1 MPDKTL
7 SLKTVFILFLLVSLI
22 FTSYL
27 VLANNAFT
35 SSLEPQYFDHLR
47 HQRFAFEF
55 LSEGMSIFSTPMKE
69 LVPIGNPAYYG
80 WSEIPEFYPM
90 GIVIFFIPFSILAF
104 NSIIDPTI
112 INKLTII
119 IFLLFAHLA
128 IYLYTSTL
136 FNQSYDKTRQEEHGV
151 TIILIVIFYIYLI
164 IWSLNGQYEAIPVF
178 FVILSLIQLKKKN
191 CGQSVF
197 WYVIAIFFKYQAI
210 FLLPIYL
217 FVAYRLIGTS
227 EDIILKIKNSSKMSK
242 LLIGVTIG
250 ISFINV
256 YTFLKSLPSLSHI
269 PIENPFYILSIN
281 LAHIL
286 STDQTMFILLALI
299 TTLFAVLNFISKDF
313 TFGALVCWLFATIVF
328 SKQFQMW
335 YMFWFFLPL
344 IICTTST
351 RRLYYSLWLVGVIY
365 CMSWIPNL
373 NYLISLIIMAGIC

>member
-1 MPDKTL
+1 MEPLLRIKKMMPDKTL
-7 SLKTVFILFLLVSLI
+7 SLKTVFILFLLVSLV

-55 LSEGMSIFSTPMKE
+55 LREGMSIFSTPMKE

-80 WSEIPEFYPM
+80 WNEIPEFYPM

-104 NSIIDPTI
+104 NSIIDSI
-112 INKLTII
+112 IVNKLTIT

-128 IYLYTSTL
+128 IYFYTTTL
-136 FNQSYDKTRQEEHGV
+136 FNQSYDKMRQEERGV
-151 TIILIVIFYIYLI
+151 TIILTVIFYIYLI
-164 IWSLNGQYEAIPVF
+164 FWSLNGQYEAIPVF

-217 FVAYRLIGTS
+217 FVAYRMISTS
-227 EDIILKIKNSSKMSK
+227 ENVMLKFKNISNRSK

-250 ISFINV
+250 ISLINV
-256 YTFLKSLPSLSHI
+256 YTFLKSLPYLSHI
-269 PIENPFYILSIN
+269 PIQNPFYILN
-281 LAHIL
+281 LDLAHIG
-286 STDQTMFILLALI
+286 SVTK
-299 TTLFAVLNFISKDF
+299 VL
-313 TFGALVCWLFATIVF
+313 
-328 SKQFQMW
+328 
-335 YMFWFFLPL
+335 
-344 IICTTST
+344 
-351 RRLYYSLWLVGVIY
+351 
-365 CMSWIPNL
+365 
-373 NYLISLIIMAGIC
+373 